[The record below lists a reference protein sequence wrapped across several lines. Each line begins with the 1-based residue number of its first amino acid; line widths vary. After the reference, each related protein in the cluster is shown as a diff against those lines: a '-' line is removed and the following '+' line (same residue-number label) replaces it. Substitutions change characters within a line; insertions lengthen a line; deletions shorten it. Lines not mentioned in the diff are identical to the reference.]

1 MKYNIMRLLFYVF
14 FVFFSLFQVKNIKAN
29 EEIFLGDKDSKITVI
44 EYASM
49 TCIHCA
55 NFHINV
61 YPKIKKEYIDTN
73 KIKFIFR
80 DFPLDKQ
87 ALYGSLLAK
96 CAPKEKYFDYVKLVL
111 TNQKKWIS
119 NNDEF
124 IKKLINIGKLAGL
137 NEKKIENCFK
147 NEKLVDE
154 IIKIRSIGEKEYN
167 IDSTPSFIINGKKYT
182 TLNYESFKKII
193 DDLI

>member
-1 MKYNIMRLLFYVF
+1 MKILFSLLII
-14 FVFFSLFQVKNIKAN
+14 FFSLFEIKPINAK
-29 EEIFLGDKDSKITVI
+29 EEIFLGNKDSKITVI

-49 TCIHCA
+49 TCVHCA
-55 NFHINV
+55 NFHIYV

-87 ALYGSLLAK
+87 ALYGSMLAK
-96 CAPKEKYFDYVKLVL
+96 CAPKEKYFDYVELVL
-111 TNQKKWIS
+111 TKQKKWIS

-137 NEKKIENCFK
+137 NEEKIESCFK

-154 IIKIRSIGEKEYN
+154 IIKIRTTAEKKYN
-167 IDSTPSFIINGKKYT
+167 INSTPSFIINGKKYSS
-182 TLNYESFKKII
+182 LDYESFKKII

>member
-1 MKYNIMRLLFYVF
+1 M
-14 FVFFSLFQVKNIKAN
+14 
-29 EEIFLGDKDSKITVI
+29 
-44 EYASM
+44 
-49 TCIHCA
+49 
-55 NFHINV
+55 
-61 YPKIKKEYIDTN
+61 
-73 KIKFIFR
+73 
-80 DFPLDKQ
+80 
-87 ALYGSLLAK
+87 
-96 CAPKEKYFDYVKLVL
+96 
-111 TNQKKWIS
+111 
-119 NNDEF
+119 
-124 IKKLINIGKLAGL
+124 AGL

>member
-1 MKYNIMRLLFYVF
+1 MKLLFYVF